1 MPTELENFVD
11 QEQDVDP
18 SYVPEVEDQA
28 TPATEQLVEETPA
41 QES

>member
-1 MPTELENFVD
+1 MPNELENVVD

-18 SYVPEVEDQA
+18 SYVPEAPEVSEPTA
-28 TPATEQLVEETPA
+28 EETPA